1 MGLLCGVMNIT
12 QAQIR
17 PFGASGSLY
26 PTATSNS
33 NNPSDSAQ
41 RDSSEKRPLKPR
53 LYPKSISAANH
64 WFKTDTLRF
73 SDTQLLLNHRYTQ
86 FQRSALPIID
96 LGTPGSPQLILN
108 HQSYK
113 GGFTL
118 GLPLADAFTIN
129 PNHFDFHKVGQ
140 PYTRFQ
146 YSQGAGFLTGL
157 EALHTQN
164 FSPTWNVA
172 LQYRSIINQD
182 MYTGSTQDNL
192 LRNLGLGSHFIS
204 QNGRYEQQIILS
216 WNRNRR
222 LENGGFANDTL
233 FYGTTENISETPIL
247 RTFGIYVPRLP
258 SAESFLSNT
267 HHRFQQRYFLSK
279 QKRAFIWHGFDYQND
294 RFTYTDKSRD
304 VEYYGSAFGFN
315 PNKVDDSTSLR
326 YGLQQLGWGYTDTQK
341 IGILSFEAGYR
352 YQHAHLRTQLFDTLQ
367 QARLL
372 GSHGYQIRAQL
383 KQAQRQLILLF
394 QQHQSGYLKNTYDL
408 QLRAQQ
414 RLNDSATLDIYVQSQ
429 QQAPNLFHTFF
440 LSNHFDFRGKLIPDH
455 RIVHHNVGGRY
466 AYRSQ
471 NLELGAE
478 LQAGQITGEVR
489 ALYDPTPSILRPY
502 TYIQSTLNFRYSTPK
517 HWMFVAS
524 AHAQSN
530 NAKEWDN
537 LGLPYLFSRLGLSY
551 QNNAFSKA
559 LIYRLG
565 FDVSYMS
572 KAQAYQYRADN
583 RQFYA
588 NSQNI
593 TLGNYPLLDVYFS
606 GRIKTVDFFLKYEH
620 LNHWWVL
627 PFANQRYE
635 STLNYPIQPDR
646 FRFGFIWHFWN

>member
-1 MGLLCGVMNIT
+1 
-12 QAQIR
+12 
-17 PFGASGSLY
+17 
-26 PTATSNS
+26 
-33 NNPSDSAQ
+33 
-41 RDSSEKRPLKPR
+41 
-53 LYPKSISAANH
+53 
-64 WFKTDTLRF
+64 
-73 SDTQLLLNHRYTQ
+73 
-86 FQRSALPIID
+86 
-96 LGTPGSPQLILN
+96 
-108 HQSYK
+108 
-113 GGFTL
+113 
-118 GLPLADAFTIN
+118 
-129 PNHFDFHKVGQ
+129 
-140 PYTRFQ
+140 
-146 YSQGAGFLTGL
+146 
-157 EALHTQN
+157 
-164 FSPTWNVA
+164 
-172 LQYRSIINQD
+172 

-267 HHRFQQRYFLSK
+267 AHRFQQRYFLSK

-304 VEYYGSAFGFN
+304 IKYYGSAYGFN

-367 QARLL
+367 QARVL

-383 KQAQRQLILLF
+383 KQAQRLFIVLF

-429 QQAPNLFHTFF
+429 QQAPNLFHAFF

-478 LQAGQITGEVR
+478 LQAGQIRGEVR
-489 ALYDPTPSILRPY
+489 ALYDPIPSILRPY
-502 TYIQSTLNFRYSTPK
+502 AYIQSTLNFRYSTPK

-537 LGLPYLFSRLGLSY
+537 LGLPHLFSRLGLSY

-565 FDVSYMS
+565 FDASYMS

-620 LNHWWVL
+620 VNHWWVL